1 MSEFLLELYSEE
13 IPPLLQINAREHL
26 KDELQKL
33 MNKHRIKYKKSLN
46 YSCPTRVLIAFDGLP
61 EKIKIQSQEIK
72 GPRVGVSEDIIHKFS
87 KSHNISYKDLIKKK
101 KNGKRRILFFKNR

>member
-33 MNKHRIKYKKSLN
+33 MNKHRIKYKK
-46 YSCPTRVLIAFDGLP
+46 V
-61 EKIKIQSQEIK
+61 
-72 GPRVGVSEDIIHKFS
+72 
-87 KSHNISYKDLIKKK
+87 
-101 KNGKRRILFFKNR
+101 